1 MQDLL
6 RILRNCRPV
15 WPGRNIA
22 PRRIVNAGERFCT
35 GCEQVKA
42 EDDFYL
48 TGRPRKD
55 GTHPRRSRCK
65 ECDKAAN
72 AWRRRV

>member
-6 RILRNCRPV
+6 RILRNCQPV
-15 WPGRNIA
+15 WPGRNIT
-22 PRRIVNAGERFCT
+22 PSRIVGAGERFCT

-48 TGRPRKD
+48 TARTRKD

-65 ECDKAAN
+65 DCEKAAI
-72 AWRRRV
+72 AGRRRG